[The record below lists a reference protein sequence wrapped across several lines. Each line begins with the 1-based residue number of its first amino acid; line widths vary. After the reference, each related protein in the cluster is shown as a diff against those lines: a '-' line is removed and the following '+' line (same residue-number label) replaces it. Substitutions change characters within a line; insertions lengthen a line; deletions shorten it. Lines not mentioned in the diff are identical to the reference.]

1 MREQAELLSGVAQ
14 ILALAVAFLIGRFI
28 LKKRNDIW
36 VVAFLG
42 AILAMV
48 AHILVDGQ
56 GAFLLLMYAP
66 VIYFASVVGR
76 RRLT

>member
-36 VVAFLG
+36 VVAFFG
-42 AILAMV
+42 AIVAMI